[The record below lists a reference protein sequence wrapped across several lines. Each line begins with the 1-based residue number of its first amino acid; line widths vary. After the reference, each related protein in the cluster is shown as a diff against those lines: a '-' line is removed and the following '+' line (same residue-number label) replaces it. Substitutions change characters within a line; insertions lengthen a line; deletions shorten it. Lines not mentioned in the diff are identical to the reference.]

1 MMTHH
6 AQTRMQQRALSQ
18 TAVEAIIQFGEVT
31 RSHGADRYFL
41 TRSSRR
47 RLEQALGNGFTR
59 AHARELNAY
68 VVLADDGGL
77 VTCAYRTRRLRR
89 A

>member
-18 TAVEAIIQFGEVT
+18 TAVEAILQFGEVA
-31 RSHGADRYFL
+31 RSHGAERYFL
-41 TRSSRR
+41 TRASRR
-47 RLEQALGNGFTR
+47 RLELDLGQGLAR
-59 AHARELNAY
+59 AHARELDAY
-68 VVLADDGGL
+68 VVVSDDGRL
-77 VTCAYRTRRLRR
+77 ITCARRTRRLRR